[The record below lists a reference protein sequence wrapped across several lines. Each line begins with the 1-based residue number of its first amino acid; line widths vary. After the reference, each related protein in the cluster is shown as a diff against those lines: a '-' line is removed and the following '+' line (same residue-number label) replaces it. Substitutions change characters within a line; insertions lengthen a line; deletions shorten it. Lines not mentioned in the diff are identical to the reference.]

1 MFNSF
6 AAIYSVLPQVAHRDL
21 FIVISLVLVI
31 ALAIT
36 KVIFPLLFVESFS
49 LSRLFGFRVKEDLG
63 SNIRPFST
71 EHIFF
76 TALYSFILAFVAL
89 FMINQMADS
98 GPDLSILLV
107 DSFGQGF
114 LLWLI
119 LGIVIN
125 LIVYLKYLL
134 IAVIGWL
141 FHARALVNKHFIDY
155 VNASSLFYLLVS
167 IVLSL
172 TIYSTFIVGKTF
184 SQIVISIIFIF
195 LFYRSFLMYIKL
207 LQLSPYSKLYIFSYI
222 CTTEL
227 IPVLIALKFLTT

>member
-6 AAIYSVLPQVAHRDL
+6 AAIYAVLPQVAHRDL
-21 FIVISLVLVI
+21 FIVISLILVVI
-31 ALAIT
+31 LAVT
-36 KVIFPLLFVESFS
+36 KVTFPLLFVESFS
-49 LSRLFGFRVKEDLG
+49 LGRLFGFRVKEDLG

-89 FMINQMADS
+89 FMINQLADS
-98 GPDLSILLV
+98 GPDLSLLMV

-119 LGIVIN
+119 LGVGFN
-125 LIVYLKYLL
+125 LLAYLKYLL
-134 IAVIGWL
+134 IAITGWL
-141 FHARALVNKHFIDY
+141 FHARPLVNKHFIDY
-155 VNASSLFYLLVS
+155 INASSLFYLLVS

-172 TIYSTFIVGKTF
+172 TIYSTFIVGETF
-184 SQIVISIIFIF
+184 SLVVIFTIFIF
-195 LFYRSFLMYIKL
+195 LFYRSLLMYVKL